1 MKTLKQQWIA
11 LDDIYDGLMLDI
23 LNEKDVNHAEMKEM
37 QKELFAL
44 EVRIFEEYK

>member
-11 LDDIYDGLMLDI
+11 LDDVYDGLMLDM
-23 LNEKDVNHAEMKEM
+23 LNGKDVNQTKMKEM

-44 EVRIFEEYK
+44 EVEIFEKTK